1 MAVAT
6 ARWAVGMRSRQRPRW
21 VSAPGE
27 RRTHMRQWI
36 KILMMVLLL
45 IVGTIPVA
53 FARGGP
59 GGFHGGFHGGG
70 FGHGGFHGRFHDG
83 CHGSAAGDWGH
94 FTRSALQRGRT

>member
-27 RRTHMRQWI
+27 RRARIRQWI

-53 FARGGP
+53 FARGGA
-59 GGFHGGFHGGG
+59 GGFHGGFYGGG
-70 FGHGGFHGRFHDG
+70 CRDGGLHDG
-83 CHGSAAGDWGH
+83 CHDVFDGCRAGHWGH
-94 FTRSALQRGRT
+94 CDDRHLHGGI